1 MPMRPTQKPKS
12 IADAEGSFLSL
23 YLSVCICIRARI
35 HSHFYMNALVDY
47 FSTKEST
54 NFINYIPTYRA
65 RCFKMQLRSAER
77 FIWKAFSLLHSEG
90 GEERRKMEL
99 ANE

>member
-23 YLSVCICIRARI
+23 YLHGRVYASVREFIP
-35 HSHFYMNALVDY
+35 HFYMNALVDY

-77 FIWKAFSLLHSEG
+77 FIWKAFSLLPSEEG
-90 GEERRKMEL
+90 GETENGTR
-99 ANE
+99 